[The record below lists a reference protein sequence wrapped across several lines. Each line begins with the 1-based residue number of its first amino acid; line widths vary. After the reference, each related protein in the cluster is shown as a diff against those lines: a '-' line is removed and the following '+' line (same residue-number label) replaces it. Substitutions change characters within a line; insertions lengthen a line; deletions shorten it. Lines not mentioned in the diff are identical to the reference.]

1 MSATT
6 VEVRGARA
14 TGWWG
19 MVLFIVAELAL
30 FGSALAGYFFLRF
43 HSPEWPPAGI
53 EEPDLMLGGVA
64 TVLLLGSSVPMMWAE
79 RSIARGQVAR
89 MRIGVAIAI
98 VLAIAFLS
106 IQAWEYADA
115 TFTFRDSAYG
125 SLFFTITSLHGLH
138 VIAGILIASFLE
150 ARSAAGHFDA
160 DHHLAVQTGALYWH
174 FVDLVWIAIFV
185 SLYIS
190 PRIG

>member
-1 MSATT
+1 
-6 VEVRGARA
+6 
-14 TGWWG
+14 
-19 MVLFIVAELAL
+19 
-30 FGSALAGYFFLRF
+30 
-43 HSPEWPPAGI
+43 
-53 EEPDLMLGGVA
+53 
-64 TVLLLGSSVPMMWAE
+64 MWAE
-79 RSIARGQVAR
+79 RSIGRGQVAR

>member
-1 MSATT
+1 MSAAT

-43 HSPEWPPAGI
+43 HAPAWPPPGV
-53 EEPDLMLGGVA
+53 EEPDLMLGSLA
-64 TVLLLGSSVPMMWAE
+64 TVLLLGSSVPMLWAE
-79 RSIARGQVAR
+79 RSIRRGRGTQ
-89 MRIGVAIAI
+89 MRIGIALAV
-98 VLAIAFLS
+98 VLALGFLS

-115 TFTFRDSAYG
+115 TFTYRDSAYG
-125 SLFFTITSLHGLH
+125 SLFFTITSLHALH
-138 VIAGILIASFLE
+138 LVVGIMIALILE
-150 ARSAAGHFDA
+150 ARSFAGHFDA
-160 DHHLAVQTGALYWH
+160 DRHLAVQTGALYWH

-185 SLYIS
+185 SLYLS
-190 PRIG
+190 PRI

>member
-1 MSATT
+1 MSAAT

-43 HSPEWPPAGI
+43 HAPEWPPPGV
-53 EEPDLMLGGVA
+53 EEPDLMLGGLA
-64 TVLLLGSSVPMMWAE
+64 TVLLLASSLPMVWAE
-79 RSIARGQVAR
+79 HSIRRGRVTQL
-89 MRIGVAIAI
+89 RIGIAIAV
-98 VLAIAFLS
+98 VLAIGFLS

-115 TFTFRDSAYG
+115 TFTYRDSAYG
-125 SLFFTITSLHGLH
+125 SLFFTITSLHALH
-138 VIAGILIASFLE
+138 LIVGILIALVLE
-150 ARSAAGHFDA
+150 ARSLAGHFNDE
-160 DHHLAVQTGALYWH
+160 HHLAVQTGALYWH

-185 SLYIS
+185 SLYLS
-190 PRIG
+190 PRI

>member
-1 MSATT
+1 MSAAT

-43 HSPEWPPAGI
+43 HAPEWPPPGV
-53 EEPDLMLGGVA
+53 EEPDLMLGGLA
-64 TVLLLGSSVPMMWAE
+64 TVLLLASSLPMVWAE
-79 RSIARGQVAR
+79 HSIRRGRVTQL
-89 MRIGVAIAI
+89 RIGIAIAV
-98 VLAIAFLS
+98 VLAIGFLS

-115 TFTFRDSAYG
+115 TFTYRDSAYG
-125 SLFFTITSLHGLH
+125 SLFFTITSLHALH
-138 VIAGILIASFLE
+138 LIVGILIALVLE
-150 ARSAAGHFDA
+150 ARSLAGHFD
-160 DHHLAVQTGALYWH
+160 DEHHLAVQTGALYWH

-185 SLYIS
+185 SLYLS
-190 PRIG
+190 PRI